1 MMALELDAT
10 LLGILACPACH
21 SNMSVDYEAQE
32 LMCNSV
38 NCAAAYPIRDD
49 IPIMLVEEA
58 RDTRHPLGT

>member
-1 MMALELDAT
+1 MSLELDAT

-32 LMCNSV
+32 LLCNSMH
-38 NCAAAYPIRDD
+38 CGAAYPIRDN

-58 RDTRHPLGT
+58 RDPRSQRG